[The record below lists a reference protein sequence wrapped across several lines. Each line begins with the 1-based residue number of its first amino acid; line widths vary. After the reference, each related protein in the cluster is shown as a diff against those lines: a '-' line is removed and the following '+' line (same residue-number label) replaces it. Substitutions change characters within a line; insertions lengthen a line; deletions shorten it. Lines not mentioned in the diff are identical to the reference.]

1 MMKRRTILSL
11 IGLSP
16 FALISSQGAKK
27 NVLVN
32 DLKGRWEKSKEYTLA
47 IFDAM
52 PAEHIEFS
60 PTENQLSFAQH
71 FIHLSF
77 FNVLFIELMTDK
89 ADFTDF
95 ESLMQKEYLIL
106 PPDDIDLF
114 KVGYLKKKPGDLNKK
129 RVTDYITETFDDVIA
144 TLSHFEDEVL
154 YQGKEKPKPWFLEGH
169 TNLDLI
175 LRGENHTAHHR
186 AQAIVYLRLMNV
198 EPPGYGQYNIL

>member
-1 MMKRRTILSL
+1 MKRRSILSL
-11 IGLSP
+11 IGVSP
-16 FALISSQGAKK
+16 FALIPSRDAEK
-27 NVLVN
+27 NVLIN
-32 DLKGRWEKSKEYTLA
+32 DLKVRWAKSKEYTLA
-47 IFDAM
+47 VFDAM

-60 PTENQLSFAQH
+60 PTENQLTFAQH

-77 FNVLFIELMTDK
+77 FNVLFMGLMTDK
-89 ADFTDF
+89 EEFTDF
-95 ESLMQKEYLIL
+95 ESLMQKDYLIP
-106 PPDDIDLF
+106 PPDDIDIF
-114 KVGYLKKKPGDLNKK
+114 KVGHLKKQSDDLNKK

-144 TLSHFEDEVL
+144 TLSQIDDEVL
-154 YQGKEKPKPWFLEGH
+154 YQGKEKPKPGFLAGH